1 MMEVRVLKEDKK
13 GIEFELI
20 GEGHTFC
27 NALREALN
35 RQKGV
40 EYATYKIEHPLLSN
54 PRIYVRTKVKVSKE
68 MEEETP
74 ISKIKGVGP
83 KISKQ
88 LERAG
93 VKTAEELVNA
103 DLATIA
109 RRSKVS
115 PKILEKIFKEAKKV
129 VPPDRFGHKKIIKK
143 ALRELSS
150 TFIDIKAKFEEA
162 LANA

>member
-1 MMEVRVLKEDKK
+1 MEVRVLKEDKK

-35 RQKGV
+35 QNKNV

-54 PRIYVRTKVKVSKE
+54 PTVYVRTKVKVTKTVQEDTPLSKV
-68 MEEETP
+68 
-74 ISKIKGVGP
+74 KGVGP
-83 KISKQ
+83 KTIKQ
-88 LERAG
+88 MEKASIR
-93 VKTAEELVNA
+93 TAEDLVNA
-103 DLATIA
+103 DLATVEK
-109 RRSKVS
+109 RSGISSKA
-115 PKILEKIFKEAKKV
+115 LEKMHKEAKKM
-129 VPPDRFGHKKIIKK
+129 VPADRFGHKKIIKK
-143 ALRELSS
+143 ALKEMSS